1 MPRRDRVR
9 ELTAIS
15 LLWFGPRIF
24 ADPPILFHAKNTL
37 AIMSALIYSIK
48 FINVANRTFAELEF
62 TVITTR
68 DEFVLTTDMIATE
81 LALTKMP
88 GDPNLPPRLH

>member
-37 AIMSALIYSIK
+37 AVMPALIYSIK
-48 FINVANRTFAELEF
+48 FVNVADRTFAELKF
-62 TVITTR
+62 AVITAR
-68 DEFVLTTDMIATE
+68 DEFVLTADMIAPKLT
-81 LALTKMP
+81 LAEMT